1 MNELYTITSSTYLA
15 ISAVGIAFLVY
26 GAMGQLFERFSL
38 TSAMFFTLTGGFV
51 GPLGVDAVSS
61 DGSRVLLRVYAELTL
76 ALVLC
81 TQAARI
87 DFRAFRRV
95 LTVPLRLLSIG
106 LPASMMLGFV
116 LAVVVFPDMIWL
128 EAAILSVILAP
139 TDADL
144 ARPITSTEG
153 LPEKVILGV
162 EIESGMNDGLC
173 LPLLLALA
181 ALTLTSESRESLS
194 PFFIL
199 EFLASEFGVGLLVG
213 VILSIFFVGI
223 ARGTHGQ
230 FFVGG
235 SWRVLPFASLAL
247 SSFGVAQWL
256 GGSGL
261 IASFAAGCVVSF
273 DDQKRRFKLIDE
285 TESLANIVSS
295 LAWIAFGVLLVPLVA
310 NNLSGSVVIYAFAS
324 VFLVRTLSVLIS
336 LGFSGMPKADRLFMA
351 WFGPKG
357 LATVAFMML
366 LVDRGVISERSP
378 ITSVVALTVACSIF
392 LHGISAK
399 PLSGFLLSHVS
410 KRC

>member
-1 MNELYTITSSTYLA
+1 MALWELMLSPRWVPSTCC
-15 ISAVGIAFLVY
+15 
-26 GAMGQLFERFSL
+26 
-38 TSAMFFTLTGGFV
+38 
-51 GPLGVDAVSS
+51 GVT
-61 DGSRVLLRVYAELTL
+61 AELAPL

-95 LTVPLRLLSIG
+95 LTVPLRLLAIG

-116 LAVVVFPDMIWL
+116 LAVAVFPDMIWL
-128 EAAILSVILAP
+128 EAAILAVILAP

-144 ARPITSTEG
+144 ARPITSTDG

-162 EIESGMNDGLC
+162 EIESGLNDGLC

-181 ALTLTSESRESLS
+181 ALAFASESSEPL
-194 PFFIL
+194 PPLFVL
-199 EFLASEFGVGLLVG
+199 NFLASELGIGLLVG
-213 VILSIFFVGI
+213 VVLSMVFIGI
-223 ARGTHGQ
+223 ARGTHGR

-247 SSFGVAQWL
+247 SSFGLAQWL

-261 IASFAAGCVVSF
+261 IASFAAGCLVSF

-285 TESLANIVSS
+285 TECLANIVSS

-310 NNLSGSVVIYAFAS
+310 DNLSSSVVIYAFAS

-336 LGFSGMPKADRLFMA
+336 LGFSGLPKTDRLFVA

-366 LVDRGVISERSP
+366 LIDRGVIPETSP
-378 ITSVVALTVACSIF
+378 TVSVVSFTVACSIC
-392 LHGISAK
+392 LHGVSAR
-399 PLSGFLLSHVS
+399 PFATLLKFSSQRRV
-410 KRC
+410 